1 MVPRGGIEPPTLRF
15 SITCSYLALAVT
27 TDCRR
32 RAFGT
37 SLEPFWG
44 AIYLSQVDDAE
55 RCKIFNELCGG
66 RNRARTCDPL
76 IKSQPLFQRP
86 LHPRSLSRCRTPL

>member
-1 MVPRGGIEPPTLRF
+1 MREMQGVCRTKQ
-15 SITCSYLALAVT
+15 A

-55 RCKIFNELCGG
+55 RCKIFNELCVG
-66 RNRARTCDPL
+66 RTRARTWDPL
-76 IKSQPLFQRP
+76 IKSQRIKMLGIGPNQQ
-86 LHPRSLSRCRTPL
+86 